1 VKQLNAFRPD
11 HACDAIVDDPIFDA
25 NQDEHPP
32 AGHDIN
38 VWPLGLLRERQGDQE
53 MSNTPHTLRDEF
65 PDQMEAIHALK
76 ITSPEFA
83 RILDE
88 YDEVN
93 DRVHRAEARIEPVSE
108 EAEVDLRKQRLLLKD
123 KIASALSRR

>member
-1 VKQLNAFRPD
+1 MSIL
-11 HACDAIVDDPIFDA
+11 
-25 NQDEHPP
+25 P

-38 VWPLGLLRERQGDQE
+38 VWPLGLLRESQGDQE

-76 ITSPEFA
+76 TTSPEFA
-83 RILDE
+83 RILEE
-88 YDEVN
+88 YDKVN

-108 EAEVDLRKQRLLLKD
+108 EAEVDLRKQRLMLKD
-123 KIASALSRR
+123 RIASALSRR

>member
-1 VKQLNAFRPD
+1 
-11 HACDAIVDDPIFDA
+11 
-25 NQDEHPP
+25 
-32 AGHDIN
+32 
-38 VWPLGLLRERQGDQE
+38 

-76 ITSPEFA
+76 TTSPEFA

-93 DRVHRAEARIEPVSE
+93 DRVHRAE
-108 EAEVDLRKQRLLLKD
+108 RLMLKD